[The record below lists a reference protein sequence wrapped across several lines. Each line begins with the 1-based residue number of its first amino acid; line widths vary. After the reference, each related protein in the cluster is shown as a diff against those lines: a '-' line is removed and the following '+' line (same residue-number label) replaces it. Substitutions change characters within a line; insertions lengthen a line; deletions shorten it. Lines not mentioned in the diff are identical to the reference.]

1 MLQKMT
7 KVQVVGPKKD
17 LQSVVDILYHAG
29 TVHLED
35 ISKTITPGDTILRR
49 LEMGKGGETATLLMK
64 IGGIVLALPKTEG
77 NAGEQARLYDDLQR
91 KNPEELS
98 AKANQLIDQLESTTR
113 DLAAKK
119 SDLELNLGS
128 LSRYEKIIDK
138 IQPLESQL
146 PVLEGFEVTVLLIQ
160 KEFREVLEYIQ
171 SALREIT
178 RNQFEL
184 ISADVDATTLATV
197 LIFNKRYSEQVHSFV
212 FSQNVNE
219 VRLPPEFMGKPF
231 HEILI
236 LIGDRKREA
245 VKEIAAIDG
254 KLQKLATTWYQEL
267 TVLQKI
273 LEDRNA
279 ELSVFSKFG
288 QTEYTFVIMG
298 WVPKKFVKKTKKV
311 LADTFGA
318 RVIVNEIDVP
328 REKMDAAPT
337 FYDNP
342 WFVKPFE
349 YLIQIISSPKY
360 REVDPSPFIAI
371 FFPIFFGIMVGDV
384 GYGLVILAF
393 ALIMRWKYKQLE
405 WLQYLMNI
413 LIISSI
419 PTIFFGYLYGEFF
432 GNLGEMLWGM
442 EPVTFLGVTWNRI
455 EAMIPFLILSI
466 AIGVFHVFLGLV
478 IGIINALTAGN
489 RRHACGKCGMI
500 LAITGLLIALLAVAG
515 AIPGVWA
522 NPGIALLIIA
532 IPVII
537 YGAGF
542 FGVFEIMGTAGNILS
557 YARLMAIGMASV
569 VLALV
574 ANELGGSMDV
584 LLVGIL
590 IAVMLHIL
598 NIILA
603 MFSPF
608 LHSFRL
614 HAVEFHSKFYEGGGT
629 LYSPFKR
636 KEDGRGE

>member
-17 LQSVVDILYHAG
+17 LQTVVDILYHTG

-49 LEMGKGGETATLLMK
+49 LEVEKSSEIATLLVK
-64 IGGIVLALPKTEG
+64 IGGIILALPKTEG
-77 NAGEQARLYDDLQR
+77 DAGKQTRLAEDIHR
-91 KNPEELS
+91 MSHEELT
-98 AKANQLIDQLESTTR
+98 ARANQLIDQLESTTR
-113 DLAAKK
+113 DLATKK

-128 LSRYEKIIDK
+128 LSRYEKIIEK

-146 PVLEGFEVTVLLIQ
+146 PVLKGFEVTVLLIQ

-171 SALREIT
+171 AALREIT

-184 ISADVDATTLATV
+184 ITADMDATTLATV
-197 LIFNKRYSEQVHSFV
+197 LIFNKRYEEQVHSFI

-219 VRLPPEFMGKPF
+219 VRLPPEYMGKPF
-231 HEILI
+231 YEILT
-236 LIGDRKREA
+236 LIGERKKEA
-245 VKEIAAIDG
+245 AKEIAAIDEH
-254 KLQKLATTWYQEL
+254 LQKLATTWYQEL
-267 TVLQKI
+267 TVLQRI

-298 WVPKKFVKKTKKV
+298 WVPKKYVKKTKKA
-311 LADTFGA
+311 LSDTFGA

-328 REKMDAAPT
+328 PAKMNAAPT

-349 YLIQIISSPKY
+349 FLIQLISPPKY
-360 REVDPSPFIAI
+360 SEVDPSPLIAL
-371 FFPIFFGIMVGDV
+371 FFPIFFGLMVGDIA
-384 GYGLVILAF
+384 YGLIILGF
-393 ALIMRWKYKQLE
+393 ATVVKRKYRTYE

-413 LIISSI
+413 LSISALPS
-419 PTIFFGYLYGEFF
+419 IFFGILFGEFF
-432 GNLGEMLWGM
+432 GNFGEMMGWIHPL
-442 EPVTFLGVTWNRI
+442 TFLGITWNRI
-455 EAMIPFLILSI
+455 EAMIPLLILAIS
-466 AIGVFHVFLGLV
+466 IGVFHVFLGLS
-478 IGIINALTAGN
+478 IGVINALTKGD
-489 RRHACGKCGMI
+489 RHHACEKCGMI
-500 LAITGLLIALLAVAG
+500 IAITGLLITIGAVAG
-515 AIPGVWA
+515 AIPGFLV
-522 NPGIALLIIA
+522 NPGIILILVALPL
-532 IPVII
+532 II

-542 FGVFEIMGTAGNILS
+542 FGVFEIMSTVGNILS
-557 YARLMAIGMASV
+557 YARIMAIGMASV

-574 ANELGGSMDV
+574 ANVLGGSMGV

-590 IAVMLHIL
+590 IAAMLHLL

-608 LHSFRL
+608 IHSFRL
-614 HAVEFHSKFYEGGGT
+614 HAVEFHSKFFEGGGT
-629 LYSPFKR
+629 LYTPFKR
-636 KEDGRGE
+636 STEGKNE

>member
-1 MLQKMT
+1 MLQKMSR
-7 KVQVVGPKKD
+7 VQVVGPKRD
-17 LQSVVDILYHAG
+17 LQTVVDILYRTG

-35 ISKTITPGDTILRR
+35 ISKIITPGDTILRR
-49 LEMGKGGETATLLMK
+49 LEVEKSGELATLLVK
-64 IGGIVLALPKTEG
+64 IGGIVQALPKIGED
-77 NAGEQARLYDDLQR
+77 AGKQASLTGEIQNINHGLLIER
-91 KNPEELS
+91 
-98 AKANQLIDQLESTTR
+98 AKTVIDKLETTTR

-119 SDLELNLGS
+119 GDLELGLGS
-128 LSRYEKIIDK
+128 LSRYEKIIEK

-160 KEFREVLEYIQ
+160 KEFKDVLEYIQ
-171 SALREIT
+171 AALREIT

-197 LIFNKRYSEQVHSFV
+197 LIFNKRYTEQVHGFI

-219 VRLPPEFMGKPF
+219 VRLPPEYMGKPF
-231 HEILI
+231 NEILT
-236 LIGDRKREA
+236 LIGERKKQMAIEM
-245 VKEIAAIDG
+245 AAIDE
-254 KLQKLATTWYQEL
+254 KLRNLATTWYQEL
-267 TVLQKI
+267 IVLQRV

-279 ELSVFSKFG
+279 EVGVFSKFG

-298 WVPKKFVKKTKKV
+298 WIAKKFVKKTKKA
-311 LADTFGA
+311 LSDTFGA
-318 RVIVNEIDVP
+318 RIILNEIDVP
-328 REKMDAAPT
+328 PEKMDAAPT

-349 YLIQIISSPKY
+349 FLIQLVSSPKY

-371 FFPIFFGIMVGDV
+371 FFPIFFGIMVGDI

-393 ALIMRWKYKQLE
+393 ALIMKRKYSQYE
-405 WLQYLMNI
+405 WLQPLMNI

-419 PTIFFGYLYGEFF
+419 PTIIFGYLYGEFF
-432 GNLGEMLWGM
+432 GNLGEILWGM

-466 AIGVFHVFLGLV
+466 SIGVFHVFLGLV
-478 IGIINALTAGN
+478 LGIINSLTRGN
-489 RRHACGKCGMI
+489 KRHVCEKCGMI
-500 LAITGLLIALLAVAG
+500 MAITGLIIALLAVAG

-522 NPGIALLIIA
+522 NPGIAILIIA

-542 FGVFEIMGTAGNILS
+542 FGVFEIMSTAGNILS

-584 LLVGIL
+584 ALVGIL

-608 LHSFRL
+608 IHSFRL
-614 HAVEFHSKFYEGGGT
+614 HAVEFHSKFFEGGGT
-629 LYSPFKR
+629 PYSPFKR
-636 KEDGRGE
+636 KEDGSGE

>member
-1 MLQKMT
+1 MLQKMK

-17 LQSVVDILYHAG
+17 LQAVVDILYRTG

-49 LEMGKGGETATLLMK
+49 LEMVKGSETATLLVR
-64 IGGIVLALPKTEG
+64 IGGIILALPKTEG
-77 NAGEQARLYDDLQR
+77 AAGEQARLAEDLQR
-91 KNPEELS
+91 KNPEELTARVS
-98 AKANQLIDQLESTTR
+98 QLIDQLESKTR
-113 DLAAKK
+113 DMATKK

-128 LSRYEKIIDK
+128 LSRYEKIIEK

-146 PVLEGFEVTVLLIQ
+146 PVLEGFEVTVLLVQ

-171 SALREIT
+171 AALREIT
-178 RNQFEL
+178 KNQFEL

-197 LIFNKRYSEQVHSFV
+197 LIFNKRYSEQVHSFI

-219 VRLPPEFMGKPF
+219 VRLPPEYMGMPF
-231 HEILI
+231 HEILT
-236 LIGDRKREA
+236 LIGERKKEA
-245 VKEIAAIDG
+245 VRELAAIDG
-254 KLQKLATTWYQEL
+254 QLQKLATAWYQEL
-267 TVLQKI
+267 TVLQRI

-298 WVPKKFVKKTKKV
+298 WVPKKFVKKTKKA
-311 LADTFGA
+311 LSDALGA
-318 RVIVNEIDVP
+318 RVILNEIDVEP
-328 REKMDAAPT
+328 EKMEAAPT

-342 WFVKPFE
+342 GFVKPFE
-349 YLIQIISSPKY
+349 FLVQLVSSPKY
-360 REVDPSPFIAI
+360 REVDPSPFMTI
-371 FFPIFFGIMVGDV
+371 FFPIFFGIMVGDI

-393 ALIMRWKYKQLE
+393 ALIMKRKFRQYE

-413 LIISSI
+413 LIICSI
-419 PTIFFGYLYGEFF
+419 PTIIFGYLYGEFF

-466 AIGVFHVFLGLV
+466 SIGVFHVFLGLV
-478 IGIINALTAGN
+478 IGIINALTMGN
-489 RRHACGKCGMI
+489 KRHACAKCGMI
-500 LAITGLLIALLAVAG
+500 MAITGLLITLLAVAG
-515 AIPGVWA
+515 AISGFWA

-574 ANELGGSMDV
+574 ANELGGSMEV
-584 LLVGIL
+584 LLVGVL
-590 IAVMLHIL
+590 IAVMLHTL

-614 HAVEFHSKFYEGGGT
+614 HAVEFHSKFFEGGGT

>member
-17 LQSVVDILYHAG
+17 LQTVVDILYHAG

-49 LEMGKGGETATLLMK
+49 LDLAKGGEVATLLVK
-64 IGGIVLALPKTEG
+64 IGGIILALPKTEG
-77 NAGEQARLYDDLQR
+77 DAAKQARFTEDFLR
-91 KNPEELS
+91 KGHDEMI
-98 AKANQLIDQLESTTR
+98 ARANVLIDQLESTTR

-146 PVLEGFEVTVLLIQ
+146 PVLEGFEVTVLLVQ

-197 LIFNKRYSEQVHSFV
+197 LIFNKRYSEQVHSFI

-219 VRLPPEFMGKPF
+219 VRLPPEYMGKPF

-236 LIGDRKREA
+236 LIGIRKREA
-245 VKEIAAIDG
+245 VEEIAAIDG
-254 KLQKLATTWYQEL
+254 QLQKLATTWYQEL
-267 TVLQKI
+267 TALQRV

-298 WVPKKFVKKTKKV
+298 WVPKKYVKKTKKA
-311 LADTFGA
+311 LSATFGA
-318 RVIVNEIDVP
+318 RVILNEIDVAP
-328 REKMDAAPT
+328 DKMDTAPT

-342 WFVKPFE
+342 RFVKPFE
-349 YLIQIISSPKY
+349 NLVQLISAPKY
-360 REVDPSPFIAI
+360 REVDPSPLMAI
-371 FFPIFFGIMVGDV
+371 FFPIFFGLMVGDV

-393 ALIMRWKYKQLE
+393 AFLMKRRYRQID

-413 LIISSI
+413 LILSSFSC
-419 PTIFFGYLYGEFF
+419 IFFGFLFGEFF
-432 GNLGEMLWGM
+432 GNLGEMWWGM
-442 EPVTFLGVTWNRI
+442 EPVTFMGVTWNRI
-455 EAMIPFLILSI
+455 EAIIPLLILAI
-466 AIGVFHVFLGLV
+466 AIGVFHVFLGLS
-478 IGIINALTAGN
+478 IGVLNAWTKGD
-489 RRHACGKCGMI
+489 RHHVCDKCGMI
-500 LAITGLLIALLAVAG
+500 IAITGLIVTITALAG
-515 AIPGVWA
+515 FIPGVLV
-522 NPGIALLIIA
+522 NLGIVLILMGV
-532 IPVII
+532 PLII
-537 YGAGF
+537 YGGGF
-542 FGVFEIMGTAGNILS
+542 FGVFEIMGTVGNILS

-574 ANELGGSMDV
+574 ANTLGGSMEV
-584 LLVGIL
+584 VIIGIL
-590 IAVMLHIL
+590 IAASLHIL
-598 NIILA
+598 NIMLA

-614 HAVEFHSKFYEGGGT
+614 HAVEFHSKFFEGGGN
-629 LYSPFKR
+629 LYSPFRR
-636 KEDGRGE
+636 KEEGKGE

>member
-1 MLQKMT
+1 MLQKMSR
-7 KVQVVGPKKD
+7 VQVVGPKRD
-17 LQSVVDILYHAG
+17 LQTVVDILYRTG

-35 ISKTITPGDTILRR
+35 ISKIITPGDTILRR
-49 LEMGKGGETATLLMK
+49 LEVEKSGELATLLVK
-64 IGGIVLALPKTEG
+64 IGGIVQALPKIGED
-77 NAGEQARLYDDLQR
+77 AGKQASLTGEIQNINHGLLIER
-91 KNPEELS
+91 
-98 AKANQLIDQLESTTR
+98 AKTVIDKLETTTR

-119 SDLELNLGS
+119 GDLELGLGS
-128 LSRYEKIIDK
+128 LSRYEKIIEK

-160 KEFREVLEYIQ
+160 KEFKDVLEYIQ
-171 SALREIT
+171 AALREIT

-197 LIFNKRYSEQVHSFV
+197 LIFNKRYTEQVHGFI

-219 VRLPPEFMGKPF
+219 VRLPPEYMGKPF
-231 HEILI
+231 NEILTI
-236 LIGDRKREA
+236 IGERKQHMAIEM
-245 VKEIAAIDG
+245 AAIDE
-254 KLQKLATTWYQEL
+254 KLRNLATTWYQEL
-267 TVLQKI
+267 IVLQRV

-279 ELSVFSKFG
+279 EVGVFSKFG

-298 WVPKKFVKKTKKV
+298 WIAKKFVKKTKKA
-311 LADTFGA
+311 LSDTFGA
-318 RVIVNEIDVP
+318 RIILNEIDVP
-328 REKMDAAPT
+328 PEKMDAAPT

-349 YLIQIISSPKY
+349 FLIQLVSSPKY
-360 REVDPSPFIAI
+360 REVDPSPFMAI
-371 FFPIFFGIMVGDV
+371 FFPIFFGIMVGDI

-393 ALIMRWKYKQLE
+393 ALIMKRKYSQYE
-405 WLQYLMNI
+405 WLQPLMNI

-419 PTIFFGYLYGEFF
+419 PTIIFGYLYGEFF
-432 GNLGEMLWGM
+432 GNLGEILWGM

-466 AIGVFHVFLGLV
+466 SIGVFHVFLGLV
-478 IGIINALTAGN
+478 LGIINSLTRGN
-489 RRHACGKCGMI
+489 KRHVCEKCGMI
-500 LAITGLLIALLAVAG
+500 MAITGLIIALLAVAG

-522 NPGIALLIIA
+522 NPGIAILIIA

-542 FGVFEIMGTAGNILS
+542 FGVFEIMSTAGNILS

-584 LLVGIL
+584 ALVGIL

-608 LHSFRL
+608 IHSFRL
-614 HAVEFHSKFYEGGGT
+614 HAVEFHSKFFEGGGT
-629 LYSPFKR
+629 PYSPFKR
-636 KEDGRGE
+636 KEDGSGE

>member
-35 ISKTITPGDTILRR
+35 ISKTITPGDSILRR
-49 LEMGKGGETATLLMK
+49 LDMGKGNETATLLMK
-64 IGGIVLALPKTEG
+64 IGGIILALPKTEG

-91 KNPEELS
+91 KNPEEMS
-98 AKANQLIDQLESTTR
+98 ARANQLIDQLESVTR
-113 DLAAKK
+113 DLATKK
-119 SDLELNLGS
+119 SDLELNIGS
-128 LSRYEKIIDK
+128 LSRYEKILEK

-197 LIFNKRYSEQVHSFV
+197 LIFNKRYSEQVHSFI

-231 HEILI
+231 HEILT
-236 LIGDRKREA
+236 LIGDQKKEA
-245 VKEIAAIDG
+245 VREIAAIDG

-267 TVLQKI
+267 TVLQRI

-298 WVPKKFVKKTKKV
+298 WVPKKFVKKTKKA

-318 RVIVNEIDVP
+318 RVILNEIDVP

-349 YLIQIISSPKY
+349 FLIQIVSSPKY

-371 FFPIFFGIMVGDV
+371 FFPIFFGIMVGDIA
-384 GYGLVILAF
+384 YGLIILAF
-393 ALIMRWKYKQLE
+393 ALIMKRKYKQYV
-405 WLQYLMNI
+405 WLQPLMNI

-432 GNLGEMLWGM
+432 GNLGEMWWGM

-466 AIGVFHVFLGLV
+466 SIGVFHVFLGLV
-478 IGIINALTAGN
+478 IGIINEMTAGR

-500 LAITGLLIALLAVAG
+500 LAITGLLIALLALAG
-515 AIPGVWA
+515 AIPDVWA

-574 ANELGGSMDV
+574 ANELGGSMEV

-636 KEDGRGE
+636 KEDRRSE